1 MMTNEKE
8 KKEKTTMQ
16 SGESEQSQD
25 KKNELLSALLEKG
38 KNSHNQLTYSDIADI
53 LDSTDLDKNQI
64 DDMYEALMSKG
75 IEIVSETDPEDFD
88 SILAENPDVMEDAEM
103 MVEEANDFDLE
114 SAIPKG
120 IAVDDP
126 VRMYLKE
133 IGKVPLLSAEEE
145 IELAKKI
152 KALIDD
158 TAIYADWLNNDNL
171 KSKLASQLTYLLY
184 KEGYPPQ
191 WDEEVFQKVLEQVEN
206 YKKYE

>member
-103 MVEEANDFDLE
+103 MVVR
-114 SAIPKG
+114 SIPE
-120 IAVDDP
+120 D
-126 VRMYLKE
+126 ME
-133 IGKVPLLSAEEE
+133 TKVEHVLNFSGS
-145 IELAKKI
+145 I
-152 KALIDD
+152 K
-158 TAIYADWLNNDNL
+158 
-171 KSKLASQLTYLLY
+171 
-184 KEGYPPQ
+184 
-191 WDEEVFQKVLEQVEN
+191 
-206 YKKYE
+206 